1 MPFPAIGSYGPYAD
15 WSESVTYY
23 PDDVVF
29 HKGYLYRLMGDGSF
43 GDSSTGEDPK
53 TATFNCPFYDT
64 AGINSI
70 GASPPYSYTEYR
82 TMRRW
87 RLFDLPFGYYEAALR
102 DFPPA
107 VFDTFGVGS
116 PFPNEIRTT
125 CLSGFDVRQAPKAT
139 SCSYA
144 GYGLSA
150 GLDSTWDDPVF
161 GELLY
166 SFSAIP
172 MDELENTTY
181 VDPTTNF
188 TAIFWQP
195 DTISATI
202 NTGLN
207 NGFPEDYLLPAWSAE
222 TQGQMFSC
230 TQTFSRAFDFV
241 LDGSTGAGD
250 QSDTPGFQ
258 DNWTAERIWIS
269 YYGALGIKGTDP
281 DYPDA

>member
-15 WSESVTYY
+15 WSETVTYY
-23 PDDVVF
+23 PGDTVY
-29 HKGYLYRLMGDGSF
+29 HKGYIYTLMSDGSF

-53 TATFNCPFYDT
+53 TAEFSCPFEDT
-64 AGINSI
+64 AGINSQ

-82 TMRRW
+82 DMRRW

-102 DFPPA
+102 GVPPA

-116 PFPNEIRTT
+116 PLPKEIRTT
-125 CLSGFDVRQAPKAT
+125 CVSGFDVRAAPKAT

-181 VDPTTNF
+181 TDPVSGSF
-188 TAIFWQP
+188 SAIFWQP
-195 DTISATI
+195 DTIAALIGS
-202 NTGLN
+202 GN
-207 NGFPEDYLLPAWSAE
+207 NGGFPEDYLLPAWSAE

-230 TQTFSRAFDFV
+230 TQTFSRTFDFI

-250 QSDTPGFQ
+250 SSDTPAFQ
-258 DNWTAERIWIS
+258 DNWQAQRNWAGYDGT
-269 YYGALGIKGTDP
+269 LGISGTTP
-281 DYPDA
+281 DYP